1 MDIQY
6 NIIYSISNISVEIIQ
21 RWIDLVSKCF
31 VPQSIISKVTSR
43 GKFAKYNREKLFNN
57 LAKELDNSIISIYLT
72 NNNNRFSIVKN
83 ANESSLL
90 ITFDVPHNEIVDWDK
105 EIERCMV
112 SEDIIVAYKC
122 AGEDNYWQNTD
133 SILSYQVEGR
143 SLDDV
148 KLTHRKFGLKEQ
160 IVDIEYNPG
169 HEHRIHGIWFGSCY
183 RMWFGKRYYQYI
195 EKDKLK
201 NYKNC
206 YENIELENHVI
217 RITLYK
223 DIWEYNE
230 SQNREI
236 QWDFRNSVEMD
247 KVANAL
253 EKGLIHENTDP
264 EIEITNGTFSNG
276 GTKLIKYYYD
286 LNGKLV
292 QRSKAKKVRVCEFNQ
307 EGQLLAE
314 NKVEICD

>member
-1 MDIQY
+1 MNIRY
-6 NIIYSISNISVEIIQ
+6 SIIYSVSNISVEIIK
-21 RWIDLVSKCF
+21 RWIDLVSQCF

-43 GKFAKYNREKLFNN
+43 GKFTKYNREKLFDN
-57 LAKELDNSIISIYLT
+57 LEKELDNSIISIYLT
-72 NNNNRFSIVKN
+72 DNNNSFSIVKN
-83 ANESSLL
+83 ANEGSLL
-90 ITFDVPHNEIVDWDK
+90 ITFNISQSEILDWDT
-105 EIERCMV
+105 EIDKCMV
-112 SEDIIVAYKC
+112 SEDIVVAYECSDK
-122 AGEDNYWQNTD
+122 DFYWQNTD
-133 SILSYQVEGR
+133 NILSYQVEGK

-148 KLTHRKFGLKEQ
+148 KLTYRKFGLKEQ

-169 HEHRIHGIWFGSCY
+169 HEHRVHGTWFGSCY
-183 RMWFGKRYYQYI
+183 RMWFGKRYYQCI

-206 YENIELENHVI
+206 YENVELENDVV

-230 SQNREI
+230 STNREI

-247 KVANAL
+247 KVAHAL

-307 EGQLLAE
+307 EGLLLVE